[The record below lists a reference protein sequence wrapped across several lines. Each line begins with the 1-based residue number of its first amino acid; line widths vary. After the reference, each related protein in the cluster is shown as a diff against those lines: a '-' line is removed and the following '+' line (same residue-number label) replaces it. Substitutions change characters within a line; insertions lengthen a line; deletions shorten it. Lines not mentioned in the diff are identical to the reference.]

1 MQISE
6 QRAKRWELVSL
17 AAVISIHSSML
28 LWANYRHTPVASE
41 IAHLVAG
48 ISHLKLNRYDLLN
61 VNPPL
66 IRSIAALPVVA
77 LEPQC
82 DWVQYDS
89 NPLARSE
96 HAVNVIL
103 LMRTALR
110 RLNTFTLQEQLAY
123 RSVSWERLTCYF
135 WQEVYMGGRLAFSHS
150 SLVFFAICAGARS
163 SNDNRHTCCSNRCS
177 RRLPLQKS
185 AQSTHLDQYVLDG
198 PDAGP
203 SAIV

>member
-1 MQISE
+1 
-6 QRAKRWELVSL
+6 
-17 AAVISIHSSML
+17 ML

-41 IAHLVAG
+41 MAHLVAG

-89 NPLARSE
+89 NRDQRGLSTPSD
-96 HAVNVIL
+96 VIL

-123 RSVSWERLTCYF
+123 RSVSWVRLRCQF
-135 WQEVYMGGRLAFSHS
+135 PGQEVYMGGRLAFSREFFG
-150 SLVFFAICAGARS
+150 VF
-163 SNDNRHTCCSNRCS
+163 RHLCWGT
-177 RRLPLQKS
+177 
-185 AQSTHLDQYVLDG
+185 V
-198 PDAGP
+198 
-203 SAIV
+203 I